1 MTGQRYTKK
10 MLNTSNQGVPNQTHL
25 IRFQKASIKRQEITS
40 AGNDVE
46 KRENLYT
53 FGGIVN
59 Q

>member
-1 MTGQRYTKK
+1 